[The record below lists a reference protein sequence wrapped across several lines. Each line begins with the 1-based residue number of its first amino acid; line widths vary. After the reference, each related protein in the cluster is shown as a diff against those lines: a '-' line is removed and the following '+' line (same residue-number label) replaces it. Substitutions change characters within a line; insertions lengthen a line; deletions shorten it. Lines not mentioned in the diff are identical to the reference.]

1 MYQLILLKCSNRIIL
16 YLKVLLKALQTRQY
30 LNIFNLKNQYVFTIF
45 KTFEGLSKNNKITLL
60 KVKNK
65 TKWDEIK

>member
-1 MYQLILLKCSNRIIL
+1 M
-16 YLKVLLKALQTRQY
+16 
-30 LNIFNLKNQYVFTIF
+30 FFTIF

-65 TKWDEIK
+65 TGWNKIDKYYIHLVNAVLKMYNKN

>member
-1 MYQLILLKCSNRIIL
+1 M
-16 YLKVLLKALQTRQY
+16 LQTRQY
-30 LNIFNLKNQYVFTIF
+30 LNIFNKKNQYIFTIF
-45 KTFEGLSKNNKITLL
+45 KTFEGLSKNNKTTLL